1 MMMRRWPYRAIL
13 AGVLMTAATKS
24 ARADDLAALYTADA
38 IVTGTDMRQRPWGF
52 AQCLTE
58 VLAKVAGDPRLRD
71 DPRVAAA
78 AEHADQFVTAF
89 DYVDLMAGI
98 KKKDDQGS
106 YDRPHRLTVHFDPA
120 KIDGLLAELGETP
133 WRGERPVVVP
143 VLLVRGPRPPPYMLS
158 AAEPRGEAQQG
169 SFRTWADAFGMT
181 VRFPDTPEL
190 ARWGATTDHLPAAPP
205 ASTPGDAVVTG
216 TLEWSETLP
225 GWLGQWRLRWHDTD
239 HKWGIS
245 GVNYDAAFR
254 DILRGVVLLAAGR
267 GSPD

>member
-1 MMMRRWPYRAIL
+1 MMKRWRLRAVL
-13 AGVLMTAATKS
+13 AAGLLLAAS
-24 ARADDLAALYTADA
+24 SGRAADFTALYTADA

-78 AEHADQFVTAF
+78 VEHAERFVTAF

-106 YDRPHRLTVHFDPA
+106 YDRPHRLTVHFDAA
-120 KIDGLLAELGETP
+120 KIDALLAELGETP

-143 VLLVRGPRPPPYMLS
+143 VLLVQGPQPPAYLLS
-158 AAEPRGEAQQG
+158 AEEPRGEAQRG
-169 SFRTWADAFGMT
+169 SFRSWADAFGMS
-181 VRFPDTPEL
+181 VRFPNAVEL
-190 ARWGATTDHLPAAPP
+190 AGWGATVDHLPPAPP
-205 ASTPGDAVVTG
+205 ASVPGEAVVAG
-216 TLEWSETLP
+216 TLEWNEALP
-225 GWLGQWRLRWHDTD
+225 GWVGRWRLRWRDAD
-239 HKWGIS
+239 HAWGIG

-254 DILRGVVLLAAGR
+254 DILRGVVLLAARR

>member
-1 MMMRRWPYRAIL
+1 MMRRWRYRGML
-13 AGVLMTAATKS
+13 ASVLMVVAAGS
-24 ARADDLAALYTADA
+24 GGAEDFAALYTADA

-58 VLAKVAGDPRLRD
+58 VLAKVAGDPRLKD

-78 AEHADQFVTAF
+78 AEHADGFVTAF

-120 KIDGLLAELGETP
+120 KIDALLSELGETP

-143 VLLVRGPRPPPYMLS
+143 VLLVHGPKPPSYLLS
-158 AAEPRGEAQQG
+158 TDEPRGEAQRG
-169 SFRTWADAFGMT
+169 SFRTWADASGIA
-181 VRFPDTPEL
+181 VRFPSAAEL
-190 ARWGATTDHLPAAPP
+190 AEWGATADHLPAVPP
-205 ASTPGDAVVTG
+205 ASPPGQAIVLG

-225 GWLGQWRLRWHDTD
+225 GWIGQWRLRSRDAD
-239 HKWGIS
+239 HAWGIS

-254 DILRGVVLLAAGR
+254 DILRGVVLLASGR

>member
-1 MMMRRWPYRAIL
+1 
-13 AGVLMTAATKS
+13 
-24 ARADDLAALYTADA
+24 
-38 IVTGTDMRQRPWGF
+38 
-52 AQCLTE
+52 
-58 VLAKVAGDPRLRD
+58 
-71 DPRVAAA
+71 
-78 AEHADQFVTAF
+78 
-89 DYVDLMAGI
+89 MAGI

-120 KIDGLLAELGETP
+120 KIDALLAELGETP

-143 VLLVRGPRPPPYMLS
+143 LLLVHGPTSPAYVLS
-158 AAEPRGEAQQG
+158 AEEPRGEAQRG

-181 VRFPDTPEL
+181 VRFPDAPEL
-190 ARWGATTDHLPAAPP
+190 ARWGATADHLPAAPP
-205 ASTPGDAVVTG
+205 ASAPGETIVTG

-225 GWLGQWRLRWHDTD
+225 GWVGQWRLRWHDTD

-254 DILRGVVLLAAGR
+254 DILCGVVLLAAGR